1 MAAWNLNDIA
11 WDRFNA
17 GAVDPALLALV
28 KASALVEGNADDY
41 RRYLSNVFADD
52 QDFCAAVD
60 SWAEDER
67 RHGAALGAW
76 ASLADPTFDPD
87 LALARFRDLYRIPV
101 DAVVS
106 VRGSIAAEL
115 LARCAVE
122 TGTSSFYAALAEAS
136 TEPVLTEICQRIAA
150 DELRHYKLFYDRMQ
164 KALAR
169 EPAGRW
175 RQVSTILGRVREIE
189 DDELA
194 CAWHAANVM
203 PADPMRA
210 YNRETCRTAYM
221 GRTYGLYRPHH
232 IRRGVAMV
240 VKAAGFN
247 PQGLLAKLIATVTR
261 MFIVRRARQLREIA
275 FS

>member
-11 WDRFNA
+11 WDKFKA

-28 KASALVEGNADDY
+28 KASALVEGNANDY

-52 QDFCAAVD
+52 QEFCAAVD
-60 SWAEDER
+60 SWAEDEC

-76 ASLADPTFDPD
+76 AKLADPTFDAD
-87 LALARFRDLYRIPV
+87 LALTRFRNLYQIPV

-136 TEPVLTEICQRIAA
+136 NEPVLSEICQRIAA

-175 RQVSTILGRVREIE
+175 RQVATIVGRVREIE

-203 PADPMRA
+203 PANPRQA

-221 GRTYGLYRPHH
+221 GKTYGLYRPHH

-247 PQGLLAKLIATVTR
+247 PQGLLAKIIEVMTR
-261 MFIVRRARQLREIA
+261 TFIVRRARRLSA
-275 FS
+275 FG

>member
-11 WDRFNA
+11 WDRFKA

-52 QDFCAAVD
+52 QEFCMAVD
-60 SWAEDER
+60 SWADDEC

-76 ASLADPTFDPD
+76 AKLADPNFDPD
-87 LALARFRDLYRIPV
+87 LALTRFRDLYRIPV

-122 TGTSSFYAALAEAS
+122 TGTSSFYAAMAEAS

-169 EPAGRW
+169 EPAGRL

-203 PADPMRA
+203 PADPA
-210 YNRETCRTAYM
+210 QPYDRETCRTAYM

-247 PQGLLAKLIATVTR
+247 PQGLLAKLIETFTR
-261 MFIVRRARQLREIA
+261 IFIIRRARRLSA
-275 FS
+275 VG

>member
-1 MAAWNLNDIA
+1 MAAWTLDDIA

-17 GAVDPALLALV
+17 GAVDPALLPLV

-41 RRYLSNVFADD
+41 RRYLSNVFAED
-52 QDFCAAVD
+52 QEFCAAVD
-60 SWAEDER
+60 GWAADEC

-76 ASLADPTFDPD
+76 AKLADPGFDPD
-87 LALARFRDLYRIPV
+87 RALTRFRDLYRIPV

-106 VRGSIAAEL
+106 VRGSVAAEL

-164 KALAR
+164 QALAR

-203 PADPMRA
+203 PADPRQA
-210 YNRETCRTAYM
+210 YDRETCRTAYM

-247 PQGLLAKLIATVTR
+247 PQGLLAKIIETVTR
-261 MFIVRRARQLREIA
+261 AFIIRRARRLSA
-275 FS
+275 AVS